1 MKKLL
6 TVILF
11 FAAGQVFSQS
21 PEWQQCFSLQAGASR
36 AFDGF
41 CLWADCGLR

>member
-21 PEWQQCFSLQAGASR
+21 PEWQQCF
-36 AFDGF
+36 FD
-41 CLWADCGLR
+41 L